1 MIRLLLIIIF
11 FLFFLWLMLNLFA
24 SKKNDTIKFGLNPK
38 LIIILFILLVFFLSL
53 KYLPKLLVFFPNL
66 QGLLS
71 PLLGILRS
79 FLPF

>member
-11 FLFFLWLMLNLFA
+11 CLFFLWLMLILFA
-24 SKKNDTIKFGLNPK
+24 SKKNDTVKFGLNPK
-38 LIIILFILLVFFLSL
+38 LIFILVVLVGLFLSL
-53 KYLPKLLVFFPNL
+53 KYLPKLLAFFPSL
-66 QGLLS
+66 QSFIS

>member
-11 FLFFLWLMLNLFA
+11 FLFFLWLMLNLFS
-24 SKKNDTIKFGLNPK
+24 SKKNDTIKFSLNPK
-38 LIIILFILLVFFLSL
+38 FIIILIVLIGFFLSL
-53 KYLPKLLVFFPNL
+53 KYLPKLLALFPSF
-66 QGLLS
+66 QGFIS

>member
-11 FLFFLWLMLNLFA
+11 FLLFLWLLLKLFS
-24 SKKNDTIKFGLNPK
+24 SKKNDTIKFGLSAK
-38 LIIILFILLVFFLSL
+38 FIILLIVLVGFLFSL
-53 KYLPKLLVFFPNL
+53 KYLPKLLTIFPGL
-66 QGLLS
+66 QGIVS